1 MGERRT
7 KVTEKVEAKGAESI
21 KSLFMENAEALE
33 KQEGL
38 PPHKST
44 EPNDFP
50 QERIS
55 ICNYEALQIILA
67 AEKYESKGPCN
78 CPEWGLTVAQEYDP
92 LYIWVTSKLQ

>member
-1 MGERRT
+1 MREEPRLQQ
-7 KVTEKVEAKGAESI
+7 KVEAKGAESI
-21 KSLFMENAEALE
+21 KSLFMENAEAIE

-38 PPHKST
+38 PPRKPT
-44 EPNDFP
+44 EQQYFP

-55 ICNYEALQIILA
+55 ICNNEALQRILA

-78 CPEWGLTVAQEYDP
+78 CPEWGLTVVQEYHP